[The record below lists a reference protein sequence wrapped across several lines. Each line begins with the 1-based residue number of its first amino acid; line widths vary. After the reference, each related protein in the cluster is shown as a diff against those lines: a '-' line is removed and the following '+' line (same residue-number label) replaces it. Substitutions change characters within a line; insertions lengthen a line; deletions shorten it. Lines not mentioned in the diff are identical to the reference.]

1 MNKQQFMFTL
11 SQNLKPLGQAA
22 VQDILADFDDHFRNG
37 LDAGH
42 SEDEIANE
50 LGSPAE
56 IARQYLD
63 ESADILTAAAP
74 ADPKAAL
81 PADPKAAT
89 PAVPSLNVAT
99 THAVYPGTGSTQPT
113 ATASAQPTATA
124 FAQPTATA
132 FAQPAAAATQPAA
145 TTSAQP
151 KGTTSHDGTLI
162 AVILLNIFIGVP
174 IWIALFATL
183 SGFWAAAAGI
193 GVTACVLFALAIF
206 ETGITSLILVLF
218 GLAQTALTIL
228 AIILMVYLTKW
239 LINGLRAYVRWNRNL
254 VRGGANL

>member
-11 SQNLKPLGQAA
+11 SQNLKPLGQST
-22 VQDILADFDDHFRNG
+22 VQEILADFDDHFRNG
-37 LDAGH
+37 LDAGQ
-42 SEDEIANE
+42 SDDEIANE
-50 LGSPAE
+50 LGNPAE

-63 ESADILTAAAP
+63 ESADILSAAPPVDRSVAAP
-74 ADPKAAL
+74 AVQDGYAARAQ
-81 PADPKAAT
+81 P
-89 PAVPSLNVAT
+89 
-99 THAVYPGTGSTQPT
+99 VYPGTGATQPT
-113 ATASAQPTATA
+113 ATAQSTART
-124 FAQPTATA
+124 
-132 FAQPAAAATQPAA
+132 
-145 TTSAQP
+145 
-151 KGTTSHDGTLI
+151 GHDGTLI

-218 GLAQTALTIL
+218 GLAQTALTVL

-239 LINGLRAYVRWNRNL
+239 LINGLRAYVRWNRKL
-254 VRGGANL
+254 VRGGASL

>member
-11 SQNLKPLGQAA
+11 SQNLKPLGQSA
-22 VQDILADFDDHFRNG
+22 VQEILADFDDHFRNG
-37 LDAGH
+37 LDAGQ
-42 SEDEIANE
+42 SEDEIAYE
-50 LGSPAE
+50 LGNPAE

-63 ESADILTAAAP
+63 ESADILTIATP
-74 ADPKAAL
+74 SDQT
-81 PADPKAAT
+81 AAT
-89 PAVPSLNVAT
+89 TAVPTLNVAT
-99 THAVYPGTGSTQPT
+99 AQAVYPGTGLAQPIAAGTSRPAT
-113 ATASAQPTATA
+113 ATT
-124 FAQPTATA
+124 
-132 FAQPAAAATQPAA
+132 QPAAAATQPAKTA
-145 TTSAQP
+145 SAQP
-151 KGTTSHDGTLI
+151 IAAVPQPATTASAQPAGQTSHDGTLI

-239 LINGLRAYVRWNRNL
+239 LINGLRAYIRWNRNL
-254 VRGGANL
+254 VRGGAAQ

>member
-11 SQNLKPLGQAA
+11 SQNLKPLGQSA

-50 LGSPAE
+50 LGNPAE

-74 ADPKAAL
+74 ADPIAAL
-81 PADPKAAT
+81 PADPKAAA
-89 PAVPSLNVAT
+89 PADPKTVNPVVPSLNVAT

-113 ATASAQPTATA
+113 ATA

-132 FAQPAAAATQPAA
+132 
-145 TTSAQP
+145 SAQP
-151 KGTTSHDGTLI
+151 TGRTSHDGALI

-239 LINGLRAYVRWNRNL
+239 LINGLRAYVRWNRKL
-254 VRGGANL
+254 VRGGAAL

>member
-11 SQNLKPLGQAA
+11 SQNLKPLGQSA

-50 LGSPAE
+50 LGNPAE

-74 ADPKAAL
+74 ADPIAAL
-81 PADPKAAT
+81 PADPKAAA
-89 PAVPSLNVAT
+89 PADPKTVNPVVPSLNVAT

-113 ATASAQPTATA
+113 ATASAQPT
-124 FAQPTATA
+124 
-132 FAQPAAAATQPAA
+132 
-145 TTSAQP
+145 
-151 KGTTSHDGTLI
+151 GRTSHDGALI

-239 LINGLRAYVRWNRNL
+239 LINGLRAYVRWNRKL
-254 VRGGANL
+254 VRGGAAL